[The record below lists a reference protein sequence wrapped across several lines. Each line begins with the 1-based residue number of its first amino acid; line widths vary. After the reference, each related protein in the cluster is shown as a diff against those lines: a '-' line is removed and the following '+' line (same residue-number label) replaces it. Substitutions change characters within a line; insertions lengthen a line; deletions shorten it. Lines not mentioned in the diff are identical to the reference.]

1 MWKYF
6 FMWFDGKWRS
16 SSFETLNV
24 LKHSAH
30 ERDPGPSVCI
40 SDVYVAIDPLS
51 GDSLKESDSIKDK
64 VTFRSSPNRT
74 SVLDPSIFR
83 ISVPFLFNYQIF
95 LQSIAENDKKWPK
108 YPDYLFSHNCGQLN
122 YIWLEKLQQYL
133 GFIRN
138 NSC

>member
-1 MWKYF
+1 MKIFFYVIWWKMTQQLF
-6 FMWFDGKWRS
+6 RNVECFEAFRTWARPRPFSLHFRCLCSHWSTFRWF
-16 SSFETLNV
+16 
-24 LKHSAH
+24 
-30 ERDPGPSVCI
+30 I
-40 SDVYVAIDPLS
+40 
-51 GDSLKESDSIKDK
+51 DSIKDK